1 MIAITESKFMGE
13 ASPRVIVAFDG
24 RRRVA
29 VARKVLAGGWL
40 VVGYGLSWID
50 KGDKKNVFG
59 IANPSM
65 LTLKNVTQVR
75 NLFNSLKKT
84 ERDTNE

>member
-1 MIAITESKFMGE
+1 MIAITESKFRGE
-13 ASPRVIVAFDG
+13 TSPRVIVAFDG

-75 NLFNSLKKT
+75 NLLNSLK
-84 ERDTNE
+84 